1 VKKKLYTKGR
11 SKFRRQ
17 IIGFNSVQHT
27 KIFVAS
33 IRFCNWLCQ
42 AVCSYEA
49 DLLLT
54 YFTDETISM
63 VTPILK
69 ITYTGRQKIPG
80 KYTIY
85 YIQGA
90 VTGHYSLSTV
100 SFQCDKN
107 NRTNHHQ
114 NDTSNSRTFLHL
126 SYEKNEYVFFE
137 QNDTTV
143 RIANNRMAA
152 LRNIIGTE

>member
-17 IIGFNSVQHT
+17 ILCFNSVQHT

-33 IRFCNWLCQ
+33 VRFRNWLCQ

-54 YFTDETISM
+54 YFTDETILT
-63 VTPILK
+63 VTSILK
-69 ITYTGRQKIPG
+69 ITYTGRQIIPG
-80 KYTIY
+80 EYTIY
-85 YIQGA
+85 YVQRA
-90 VTGHYSLSTV
+90 VTGHYSTSMV

-107 NRTNHHQ
+107 NRTIHHQ

-126 SYEKNEYVFFE
+126 SYEENEYRFVE
-137 QNDTTV
+137 QND
-143 RIANNRMAA
+143 NNARSQ
-152 LRNIIGTE
+152 

>member
-1 VKKKLYTKGR
+1 VKKKLYAKGR
-11 SKFRRQ
+11 SKFRRK
-17 IIGFNSVQHT
+17 ILCFNSVQHT

-33 IRFCNWLCQ
+33 VRFCNRLCQ

-54 YFTDETISM
+54 YFTDETILT
-63 VTPILK
+63 VTSILK
-69 ITYTGRQKIPG
+69 ITYTGRQIIPG
-80 KYTIY
+80 YYTIY
-85 YIQGA
+85 YVRA
-90 VTGHYSLSTV
+90 VTGHYSPSTV

-114 NDTSNSRTFLHL
+114 NDTSNSFTFLHL
-126 SYEKNEYVFFE
+126 SYEENEYGFVE

-143 RIANNRMAA
+143 HIANNRMAA
-152 LRNIIGTE
+152 LRHIIGTE